1 MRKHN
6 LKSPIDVAI
15 SLDTYYGHELS
26 RPVVYT
32 QGVSL
37 SGRLR
42 LHELRSDLPDPSSEI
57 IETVS
62 EYLADPS
69 AMFSDDNGSA
79 NFAGVCWADELA
91 SSTDDDSYLDLLRFT
106 ADLFGSTV
114 EDGIFDSDVR
124 VEDFFF
130 ASTMLGR
137 TFRSTGDSRYADL
150 LADYLTTCDVTL
162 QANDLWWHCKAS
174 PYFWGRGNAFA
185 ALGFAEALTY
195 LPQDHR
201 ARAALVRTHLR
212 HLSGLVNHQDESGMW
227 RQVVDMP
234 EAFLEFSATAMIGYS
249 MARGLRLGWLD
260 NKWRVVV
267 DRTWDGLS
275 QRISDHGELN
285 HVCVGT
291 GPLATLDDYINRSYT
306 DGLDD
311 RGGAM
316 AIWFAVEMARLQA
329 GV

>member
-1 MRKHN
+1 
-6 LKSPIDVAI
+6 
-15 SLDTYYGHELS
+15 
-26 RPVVYT
+26 
-32 QGVSL
+32 
-37 SGRLR
+37 
-42 LHELRSDLPDPSSEI
+42 LRSDLPDPSGEI
-57 IETVS
+57 VDMVS
-62 EYLADPS
+62 KYLADPS
-69 AMFSDDNGSA
+69 AIFSETDGSA

-114 EDGIFDSDVR
+114 EEGIFDPDIR

-130 ASTMLGR
+130 AATMLGR
-137 TFRSTGDSRYADL
+137 AFRSTADSRYADL
-150 LADYLTTCDVTL
+150 LADYLITCDVTL
-162 QANDLWWHCKAS
+162 QSNDLWWHCNAS

-195 LPQDHR
+195 LPEDHPS
-201 ARAALVRTHLR
+201 RAALLRTHLR

-234 EAFLEFSATAMIGYS
+234 ETFLEFSATAMIGYS
-249 MARGLRLGWLD
+249 IARGLRLGWLD
-260 NKWRVVV
+260 DEWREVV
-267 DRTWDGLS
+267 DQTWDGLS
-275 QRISDHGELN
+275 QRISDQGELE

-291 GPLATLDDYINRSYT
+291 GPLSSLDHYVTRSYS